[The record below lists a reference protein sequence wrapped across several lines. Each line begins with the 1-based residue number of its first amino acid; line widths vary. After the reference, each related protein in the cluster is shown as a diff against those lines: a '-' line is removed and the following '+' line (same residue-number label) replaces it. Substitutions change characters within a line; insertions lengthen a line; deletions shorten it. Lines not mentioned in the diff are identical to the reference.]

1 MKKNLNQVRDTE
13 AHQSEK
19 ALNSLAAKAL
29 DQHGFIWKG
38 PVLHRIKNHV
48 KPVSLIHEVAA
59 DLLVNSAPLFELEET
74 KRGQVKLRPS
84 ELGERLVTAFSA
96 DFQQI
101 EDEWVLHDK
110 SPVYLLFYRLRRLL
124 QMDLRSYLHC
134 LHTRDQAEAILVFL
148 NRMVDALC
156 RRLARK
162 AFKKRHANFRRNAI
176 ENFLGLSQS
185 IDWLAQRHDVVVT
198 LRFDL
203 YRRAPGSQ
211 PVEFGDEPDV
221 SLGHQLVELRESFH
235 RSMDYRFGE
244 DLLGY
249 AWTFEYGR
257 ETGFHIHYLVFLR
270 PEGNEDHAGL
280 VDQLEIKW
288 LALTDGH
295 GFVHNCNRQAHKYNA
310 RAIGLVRLDDPQVTA
325 GLRYIVVYFT
335 LAGLYVTLK
344 EPKVAKKFG
353 KGRFPEGPL
362 GSAKSGRPPKAKRGQ
377 WAQRAL
383 AMAQTHYLNF
393 M

>member
-1 MKKNLNQVRDTE
+1 MRKNLNQVRGTE
-13 AHQSEK
+13 AHQPEK

-48 KPVSLIHEVAA
+48 KPASLIHEVAP
-59 DLLVNSAPLFELEET
+59 DLLVNSAPLFELEEV
-74 KRGQVKLRPS
+74 KRGKFKLRPS
-84 ELGERLVTAFSA
+84 ELGERLVKAFSA

-110 SPVYLLFYRLRRLL
+110 SPVYLLFYRLRRFLP
-124 QMDLRSYLHC
+124 MDLRSYLDG
-134 LHTRDQAEAILVFL
+134 LHTRDQAEAILAFL
-148 NRMVDALC
+148 NQMVDALC
-156 RRLARK
+156 RRLRRK
-162 AFKKRHANFRRNAI
+162 AFKDRHANFCRNAI
-176 ENFLGLSQS
+176 ENFLGLSQC

-203 YRRAPGSQ
+203 YLRAPGSQ
-211 PVEFGDEPDV
+211 PVRFGDEPDV
-221 SLGHQLVELRESFH
+221 SLGEQIVELREHFH
-235 RSMDYRFGE
+235 RSMDYRFGD

-249 AWTFEYGR
+249 AWALEHGR
-257 ETGFHIHYLVFLR
+257 ETGFHIHYLVFAR
-270 PEGNEDHAGL
+270 PDGNEDHAGL

-295 GFVHNCNRQAHKYNA
+295 GFVHNCNRHAQSYNP
-310 RAIGLVRLDDPQVTA
+310 RAIGLVQLDDPQVIA
-325 GLRYIVVYFT
+325 GLRYIIVYFT
-335 LAGLYVTLK
+335 LAGLYMTLK
-344 EPKVAKKFG
+344 APKAAKKFG
-353 KGRFPEGPL
+353 KGGFPEGPL
-362 GSAKSGRPPKAKRGQ
+362 GSVKGGRSPKAKRGQ

>member
-1 MKKNLNQVRDTE
+1 MKKNPNKVQGTE
-13 AHQSEK
+13 LQQSEK

-29 DQHGFIWKG
+29 DQHGLIWKG

-48 KPVSLIHEVAA
+48 RPVSLIHEVAA
-59 DLLVNSAPLFELEET
+59 DLLLNSAPLFELEET
-74 KRGQVKLRPS
+74 KHGQFKLRPS
-84 ELGERLVTAFSA
+84 ELGERLVKAVSA
-96 DFQQI
+96 DFPQI
-101 EDEWVLHDK
+101 EDEWALHDK
-110 SPVYLLFYRLRRLL
+110 SPIYLLFYRLRRFLP
-124 QMDLRSYLHC
+124 MDLRSYLDC
-134 LHTRDQAEAILVFL
+134 LHTRDQAEAILMFL
-148 NRMVDALC
+148 NQMVDALC

-162 AFKKRHANFRRNAI
+162 AFKDRHANFRRNAI

-185 IDWLAQRHDVVVT
+185 TDWLAQRHDVVMT

-211 PVEFGDEPDV
+211 PAEFGDEPDV
-221 SLGHQLVELRESFH
+221 SLGNQLVELREPFH
-235 RSMDYRFGE
+235 RSMDHRFGE

-249 AWTFEYGR
+249 AWTLEYGR

-270 PEGNEDHAGL
+270 PDGNEDHTGL

-295 GFVHNCNRQAHKYNA
+295 GYLHNCNRNAHNYNA
-310 RAIGLVRLDDPQVTA
+310 RAIGLVRLDDLQVIA

-344 EPKVAKKFG
+344 EPKAAKKFG

-362 GSAKSGRPPKAKRGQ
+362 GSVKGGRPSKAKRGQ

-383 AMAQTHYLNF
+383 AIAQTHYLNF